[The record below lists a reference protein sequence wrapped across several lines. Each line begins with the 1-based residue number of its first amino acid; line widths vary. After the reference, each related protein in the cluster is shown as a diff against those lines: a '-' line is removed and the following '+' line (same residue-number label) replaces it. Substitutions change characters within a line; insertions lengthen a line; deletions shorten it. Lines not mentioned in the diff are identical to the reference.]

1 MVVDD
6 KQAGAH
12 PLRRDIA
19 GAWIK
24 MASDSDREHKIRL
37 RVSNHKAYVWDV
49 EGGPQMLAARTCVL
63 IG

>member
-1 MVVDD
+1 
-6 KQAGAH
+6 
-12 PLRRDIA
+12 
-19 GAWIK
+19 

-49 EGGPQMLAARTCVL
+49 EGEPQKLAARTCVL

>member
-1 MVVDD
+1 
-6 KQAGAH
+6 
-12 PLRRDIA
+12 
-19 GAWIK
+19 

-49 EGGPQMLAARTCVL
+49 EGESQMIVGGTYAL